1 MILASCSGLMQY
13 RSQAN
18 RRSGR
23 ENADYRIGIVIAT
36 EINWANLF
44 RRIPLH
50 MRQRTGPHDSVTGT
64 NFLVWICLYE
74 KFQPGRTNKSA
85 KMVERKLV
93 SFATVR
99 YRARLVG
106 LPGLYACWKRNPSTQ
121 QSPFS
126 NNKNTSLCP
135 GASNSSV
142 RKQFLLNLGWSA
154 NSACTDAFSQVVFL
168 VKLNNRQAKKPR
180 AQLCLV
186 EAARF
191 IFQGNLVRR
200 KCMWRTIVR
209 LTPSSTSALQ
219 NNISM
224 IHTWL
229 KLCPTRKHLLMI
241 FFIPVSN
248 LEKTIKNK
256 KCQKLT
262 ARIGET
268 LCSVQTN

>member
-1 MILASCSGLMQY
+1 MPRCKQ
-13 RSQAN
+13 
-18 RRSGR
+18 
-23 ENADYRIGIVIAT
+23 
-36 EINWANLF
+36 F
-44 RRIPLH
+44 
-50 MRQRTGPHDSVTGT
+50 
-64 NFLVWICLYE
+64 F
-74 KFQPGRTNKSA
+74 SA
-85 KMVERKLV
+85 KTIFIEFRMICKFSLHR
-93 SFATVR
+93 
-99 YRARLVG
+99 
-106 LPGLYACWKRNPSTQ
+106 CI
-121 QSPFS
+121 QSS
-126 NNKNTSLCP
+126 C
-135 GASNSSV
+135 
-142 RKQFLLNLGWSA
+142 
-154 NSACTDAFSQVVFL
+154 FL